1 MKRVVSVSLGS
12 SKRDKTSQ
20 ATILGQE
27 FEISRIGTDGD
38 MNRFAELMAELDGKV
53 DAIGLGGIDRY
64 VWIDDRR
71 YTFRDAE
78 KLARIAKTTPVVDGS
93 GVKNTLERRT
103 IEFLQDNNIVDFRDR
118 KVLVVCAVDRFG
130 MAQTIAKLTKKVV
143 FGDLMFNVGVPI
155 PMKSYSAVRFL
166 GGALLPIVT
175 RLPFQWFYPTGE
187 KQDKNEPKYENYY
200 RWAEIIAGDYLI
212 IGRTMPTAESGI
224 LEGKTIIT
232 NTVTAED
239 TRKLID
245 RKVRLLATST
255 PCYDGRYYATN
266 VFEGVLITLL
276 GKGPEEVTAADYE
289 ELLKQM
295 NWRPTITDLAQLA
308 AGNS

>member
-1 MKRVVSVSLGS
+1 MPGS
-12 SKRDKTSQ
+12 SE
-20 ATILGQE
+20 AT
-27 FEISRIGTDGD
+27 
-38 MNRFAELMAELDGKV
+38 
-53 DAIGLGGIDRY
+53 
-64 VWIDDRR
+64 
-71 YTFRDAE
+71 
-78 KLARIAKTTPVVDGS
+78 
-93 GVKNTLERRT
+93 
-103 IEFLQDNNIVDFRDR
+103 
-118 KVLVVCAVDRFG
+118 
-130 MAQTIAKLTKKVV
+130 
-143 FGDLMFNVGVPI
+143 
-155 PMKSYSAVRFL
+155 
-166 GGALLPIVT
+166 LPIVT

-187 KQDKNEPKYENYY
+187 KQEKNEPKYEKYY

-276 GKGPEEVTAADYE
+276 GKRPEAVTAADYE
-289 ELLKQM
+289 GLLQQM
-295 NWRPTITDLAQLA
+295 NWRPTITDLSQLA
-308 AGNS
+308 AGNE